1 MNGSWVT
8 LQREVSPRRSL
19 SSARG
24 CSRARLSCA
33 TLLAASLVLGS
44 FAPAVARAAEGEAEA
59 AAAEADAAP
68 AAPVT
73 EETAKLEQA
82 VKNVEQLN
90 YTEAQQQLLAI
101 VASGRANSE
110 QLAKAYFSLGEVE
123 AGLGN
128 EVESTDSFYLAL
140 MIQPSLLYPSGGS
153 PKIRERLNEARSR
166 LTEVGALEASGSVQ
180 SGALE
185 VRIGNDPLQ
194 LVKSVEVVMT
204 RADGDVGKATLK
216 PSATRVQ
223 VDPDVKSIH
232 VVLHDETGNELK
244 AFDVDPAAKSSA
256 APVEVASK
264 PSLWSK
270 WGVWAGVA
278 GALALGGTYFVVES
292 GKLSDELDA
301 AKGEAVPDPNEISNL
316 EDRRDET
323 KLYGVVGLSMA
334 GAAAV
339 AAGALLLLQD
349 DAPPKAEGSSEARLI
364 PNAGP
369 GHIGAQF
376 SMRF

>member
-1 MNGSWVT
+1 MNGGWVT
-8 LQREVSPRRSL
+8 LRHEASLRQGLALARR
-19 SSARG
+19 G
-24 CSRARLSCA
+24 SRRRLACA
-33 TLLAASLVLGS
+33 TLLTAGIVLGG
-44 FAPAVARAAEGEAEA
+44 FAPGVARAADGDAEAAAPEAEA
-59 AAAEADAAP
+59 AP
-68 AAPVT
+68 ATPVNDQ
-73 EETAKLEQA
+73 TAKLEQA
-82 VKNVEQLN
+82 VKDVEQLN
-90 YTEAQQQLLAI
+90 YVEAQQQLLAI
-101 VASGRANSE
+101 VSSGRANSE

-140 MIQPSLLYPSGGS
+140 MIQPALLYPSGGS

-180 SGALE
+180 GGALE
-185 VRIGNDPLQ
+185 VQIANDPLQ
-194 LVKSVEVVMT
+194 LVKGVEVVMT
-204 RADGDVGKATLK
+204 RADGDIGKATLK

-223 VDPDVKSIH
+223 VDPDVQSIR

-244 AFDVDPAAKSSA
+244 AFDVDPAVKSSA
-256 APVEVASK
+256 APVELASK

-292 GKLSDELDA
+292 GKLSDEVDA
-301 AKGEAVPDPNEISNL
+301 AKGEPVQDPNEIANL

-339 AAGALLLLQD
+339 AAGALLFLQD
-349 DAPPKAEGSSEARLI
+349 DAPAKAETSSQARLV

-369 GHIGAQF
+369 RHVGAQF

>member
-1 MNGSWVT
+1 
-8 LQREVSPRRSL
+8 
-19 SSARG
+19 
-24 CSRARLSCA
+24 
-33 TLLAASLVLGS
+33 
-44 FAPAVARAAEGEAEA
+44 
-59 AAAEADAAP
+59 
-68 AAPVT
+68 
-73 EETAKLEQA
+73 
-82 VKNVEQLN
+82 VKAVEQLN

-140 MIQPSLLYPSGGS
+140 MIQPALLYPSGGS

-166 LTEVGALEASGSVQ
+166 LTEVGALEASGTVQ

-194 LVKSVEVVMT
+194 LVKGVEVVMT
-204 RADGDVGKATLK
+204 RADGDIGKATLK

-223 VDPDVKSIH
+223 VDPDVKSIR
-232 VVLHDETGNELK
+232 VVLHDEPGNELK

-264 PSLWSK
+264 SSLWSK

-292 GKLSDELDA
+292 SKLSNELDA
-301 AKGEAVPDPNEISNL
+301 AKGEPVQDPNEIANL

-339 AAGALLLLQD
+339 AAGALLFLQD
-349 DAPPKAEGSSEARLI
+349 DTPPKAEASNEARLV